1 MSERRQ
7 LISGLRSR
15 IVVAF
20 VAGTAAV
27 AITTASLAYFTTR
40 HFLITERQAT
50 VLRQAFADAALVR
63 GSVQRDPEGLADLVG
78 AFDELAG
85 NHVVVVSPAGTFSSN
100 ADVGLA
106 SVPTT
111 LRATVARGNT
121 ATQTFLAG
129 GTPTL
134 GVGVAIPAQQTQVY
148 ATFSVAD
155 IARTLRALLLVLT
168 SVSVLAILAA
178 AFVGWR
184 AARRAVRPLK
194 DVGETASRIAA
205 GELSARLPDA
215 HDRDLEAL
223 TSSFNAMAAELEE
236 RIARDAAFNSNV
248 AHELRSP
255 LTTLAATVE
264 VLEGHTN
271 RLDDEAREALL
282 LLRGDL
288 DRFRQLIVDL
298 LELAADDARSGLR
311 LEEVNA
317 AELVR
322 RIARVAAPVI
332 QMAKVAVVVD
342 PALEETVLL
351 ADKRRVERVFAN
363 LIGNAQTHSGGLL
376 SIEAD
381 LRGDVVEV
389 AFVDAGPAIPDAE
402 RDRVFER
409 FYRGGAAG
417 RRGAARGSGLGLA
430 IVAEHAAVQGGS
442 VRLERDEE
450 GGNRFVL
457 TLPVAEEELA

>member
-1 MSERRQ
+1 MRPRRQ
-7 LISGLRSR
+7 LISSLRSR

-20 VAGTAAV
+20 VLGTAAV
-27 AITTASLAYFTTR
+27 SIATSSLAYFTTR

-63 GSVQRDPEGLADLVG
+63 GTLTKDPTALADEVS
-78 AFDELAG
+78 AFDELSG
-85 NHVVVVSPAGTFSSN
+85 NHVVVATPAGTYASNRDSSL
-100 ADVGLA
+100 ADLPAGLRRAVA
-106 SVPTT
+106 S
-111 LRATVARGNT
+111 GDT
-121 ATQTFLAG
+121 ATQTFLDG
-129 GTPTL
+129 STPTL
-134 GVGVAIPAQQTQVY
+134 AVGVAIPSVSSQVY

-168 SVSVLAILAA
+168 GVSVLAVLGAA
-178 AFVGWR
+178 LVGRR
-184 AARRAVRPLK
+184 AAQRAVRPLH

-215 HDRDLEAL
+215 HDRDLDAL

-255 LTTLAATVE
+255 LTTLSATVE
-264 VLEGHTN
+264 ILESRTN
-271 RLDDEAREALL
+271 RLDDEAREAML

-317 AELVR
+317 AELVN

-332 QMAKVAVVVD
+332 QMAKVAVLVE
-342 PALEETVLL
+342 PELATTTLM
-351 ADKRRVERVFAN
+351 ADKRRVERIFAN
-363 LIGNAQTHSGGLL
+363 LIGNAQTHSNGLL
-376 SIEAD
+376 AIEA
-381 LRGDVVEV
+381 RRAGDHVEV

-402 RDRVFER
+402 RERIFER

-430 IVAEHAAVQGGS
+430 IVSEHAAVQGGS
-442 VRLERDEE
+442 IRLERDDE

-457 TLPVAEEELA
+457 SLPIDEEAP